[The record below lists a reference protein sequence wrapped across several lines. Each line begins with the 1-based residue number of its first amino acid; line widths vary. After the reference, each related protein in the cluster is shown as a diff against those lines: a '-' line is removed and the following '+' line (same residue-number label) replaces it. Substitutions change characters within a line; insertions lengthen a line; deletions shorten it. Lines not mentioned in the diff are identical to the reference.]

1 MYYEPKE
8 YENLVSYFSSPIF
21 NAFLMM
27 ENFYEA
33 KEDVFKVFRIEED
46 KPRDYFNMSVA
57 MFEKNSNK
65 KIAEETIAQD
75 SKVITSQPC
84 EIDFIKLQDHYCLEV
99 SQCFYSLI
107 ALIYLEHDMN
117 YAKMYPILKKIMTS
131 NYMKSYPLKD

>member
-33 KEDVFKVFRIEED
+33 KEDVFKVFRIED
-46 KPRDYFNMSVA
+46 DTMRVYFNMTLA
-57 MFEKNSNK
+57 MFEKNGNK

-75 SKVITSQPC
+75 SKVITLPPC
-84 EIDFIKLQDHYCLEV
+84 EIDFIKL
-99 SQCFYSLI
+99 
-107 ALIYLEHDMN
+107 
-117 YAKMYPILKKIMTS
+117 
-131 NYMKSYPLKD
+131 

>member
-46 KPRDYFNMSVA
+46 KMREYLLWLSPCL
-57 MFEKNSNK
+57 NK
-65 KIAEETIAQD
+65 KT
-75 SKVITSQPC
+75 VIR
-84 EIDFIKLQDHYCLEV
+84 K
-99 SQCFYSLI
+99 
-107 ALIYLEHDMN
+107 
-117 YAKMYPILKKIMTS
+117 
-131 NYMKSYPLKD
+131 

>member
-46 KPRDYFNMSVA
+46 KIREYFNISVA

-65 KIAEETIAQD
+65 KLAEETIVQD

-84 EIDFIKLQDHYCLEV
+84 EIDFIKL
-99 SQCFYSLI
+99 
-107 ALIYLEHDMN
+107 
-117 YAKMYPILKKIMTS
+117 
-131 NYMKSYPLKD
+131 

>member
-33 KEDVFKVFRIEED
+33 KEDVFKVFRIEDE
-46 KPRDYFNMSVA
+46 KTRDYFNMTLA

-75 SKVITSQPC
+75 SKVIMSPPC
-84 EIDFIKLQDHYCLEV
+84 EIDYIKLQDHYCLEV

-107 ALIYLEHDMN
+107 ALIYLEQDMN
-117 YAKMYPILKKIMTS
+117 YAKMFPILKKIMSS